1 MSKVAVSGGGGFL
14 GHHVRAAVLESGETT
29 ATIGL
34 GAGYNETAAAEAVDG
49 ASQLIHIAGVN
60 RGSDEEVA
68 DGNILFARQLAASL
82 ASARKPPQRV
92 AFANSTQSTTSNV
105 YGTAKSTAADIVAS
119 ACASAGVEFH
129 NVMLPN
135 LFGEHGRPFYNSV
148 TATFSHLL
156 ATGETPNVQRD
167 QTLTL
172 MHAQNAA
179 DLLLGTA
186 PVAAQQQFETQ
197 VTVTELLRKL
207 TEISSIYRGGDIPD
221 IASEFD
227 RDLFNTYRSFTFAKQ
242 TPIELTRHAD
252 ARGSFFEIIRSRG
265 GSGQFSFSTTEP
277 GISRGDHFHRRKVE
291 RFTVLSGEAEIKL
304 RRLFTPEVFT
314 FTVTGSA
321 PVAIDMP
328 TMWAHNITNTG
339 MEPLLTSFWSNDIF
353 DPSRP
358 DTIAEA
364 VS

>member
-1 MSKVAVSGGGGFL
+1 MSKIAITGGGGFL
-14 GHHVRAAVLESGETT
+14 GHHVRAAILERGETT
-29 ATIGL
+29 VAIPL
-34 GAGYNETAAAEAVDG
+34 GDGYDGSAAAEAVGG

-60 RGSDEEVA
+60 RGSDGDVA
-68 DGNILFARQLAASL
+68 DGNVLFARQLAASIER
-82 ASARKPPQRV
+82 ARIPPQRV
-92 AFANSTQSTTSNV
+92 AFANSTQSITSNV
-105 YGTAKSTAADIVAS
+105 YGSAKSKSADIVAS
-119 ACASAGVEFH
+119 ACLSAGVEFQ
-129 NVMLPN
+129 NIVLPN

-156 ATGETPNVQRD
+156 ASDETPNVQND
-167 QTLTL
+167 QALTL

-179 DLLLGTA
+179 DLLLGATA
-186 PVAAQQQFETQ
+186 DARQHEFETKIS
-197 VTVTELLRKL
+197 VTELLTRL
-207 TEISSIYRGGDIPD
+207 TEMSSIYRGGDIPD
-221 IASEFD
+221 ISVEFD

-252 ARGSFFEIIRSRG
+252 ARGSFFEIIRNRG

-291 RFTVLSGEAEIKL
+291 RFTVLSGEAVIKL
-304 RRLFTPEVFT
+304 RRIFTSEIFT
-314 FTVTGSA
+314 FKVTGSH

-339 MEPLLTSFWSNDIF
+339 AEPLLTSFWSNDIF